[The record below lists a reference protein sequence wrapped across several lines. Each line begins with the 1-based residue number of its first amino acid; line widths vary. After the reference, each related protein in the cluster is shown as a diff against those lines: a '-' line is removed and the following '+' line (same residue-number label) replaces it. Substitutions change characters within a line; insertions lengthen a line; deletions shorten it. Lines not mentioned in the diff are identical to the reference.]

1 MTRQTAAQRYHNS
14 IGQGGRKMQAT
25 YYDYLRWL
33 EQQNQPVQQNNVPII
48 AQVAN
53 RTAAELF
60 NVLPNQRA
68 ILVDSDAPYVY
79 VKQRAADNRLL
90 PLEVYDLVP
99 HVEKVEP
106 TVSMDGY
113 VKREDIDRIV
123 AEEVEKK
130 FAEAFAKPNKKE
142 ETE

>member
-1 MTRQTAAQRYHNS
+1 MAS
-14 IGQGGRKMQAT
+14 
-25 YYDYLRWL
+25 YYDYLRWV
-33 EQQNQPVQQNNVPII
+33 EQQNQPVQPNNVPII

-68 ILVDSDAPYVY
+68 ILVDSDAPFVY

-99 HVEKVEP
+99 HVEKVAP
-106 TVSMDGY
+106 TMDGY
-113 VKREDIDRIV
+113 VKYEDLNRIV
-123 AEEVEKK
+123 SEEVEKK
-130 FAEAFAKPNKKE
+130 ITEAFAKPSKKE
-142 ETE
+142 EAE

>member
-1 MTRQTAAQRYHNS
+1 MNAS
-14 IGQGGRKMQAT
+14 

-33 EQQNQPVQQNNVPII
+33 EQQNASQNQQIQPVQPNNVPII

-68 ILVDSDAPYVY
+68 ILVDSDAPFVY

-90 PLEVYDLVP
+90 PLEVYDLVK
-99 HVEKVEP
+99 HVDKPVE
-106 TVSMDGY
+106 TAVNLEGY
-113 VKREDIDRIV
+113 VKYEDLNRIV
-123 AEEVEKK
+123 SEEVERKMT
-130 FAEAFAKPNKKE
+130 EAFSKPVKKTEKKE
-142 ETE
+142 DEE

>member
-79 VKQRAADNRLL
+79 VKQRSADNRLL

-99 HVEKVEP
+99 HVEKAEP
-106 TVSMDGY
+106 TMDGY
-113 VKREDIDRIV
+113 VKYEDLNRIV
-123 AEEVEKK
+123 SEEVEKK
-130 FAEAFAKPNKKE
+130 ITEAFAKPVKKE
-142 ETE
+142 EAE